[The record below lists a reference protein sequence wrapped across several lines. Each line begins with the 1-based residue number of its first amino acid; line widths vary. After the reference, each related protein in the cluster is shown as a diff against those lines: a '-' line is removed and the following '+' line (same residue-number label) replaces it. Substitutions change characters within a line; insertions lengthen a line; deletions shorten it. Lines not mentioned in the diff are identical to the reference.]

1 MNCDD
6 CNDCSN
12 SKINSMMIKDYFING
27 IRVCV
32 CIPDMADAFFPK
44 KHKISAL
51 AELSKNDINPL

>member
-1 MNCDD
+1 
-6 CNDCSN
+6 
-12 SKINSMMIKDYFING
+12 MIKDYFING